1 MITTD
6 RVIKKIIFNFKL
18 SMSIKD
24 TNKIN
29 PNIAFRVFDLSPVI
43 NNDEKN
49 INIAKKNINF
59 PIFLFFNVFSKFPK
73 FRNIKP
79 LI

>member
-1 MITTD
+1 
-6 RVIKKIIFNFKL
+6 
-18 SMSIKD
+18 MSIKD

-49 INIAKKNINF
+49 INIAKKILISQFFYFLMCLINF
-59 PIFLFFNVFSKFPK
+59 LKLEI
-73 FRNIKP
+73 
-79 LI
+79 